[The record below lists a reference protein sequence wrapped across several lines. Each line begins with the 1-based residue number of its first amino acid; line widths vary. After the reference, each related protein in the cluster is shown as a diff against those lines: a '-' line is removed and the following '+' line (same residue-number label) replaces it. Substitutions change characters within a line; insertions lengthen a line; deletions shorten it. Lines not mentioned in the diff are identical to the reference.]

1 MDRHAFE
8 PRLEHAFTISIDLAE
23 PYWIQPS
30 SRGEIRAAVHAAAGS
45 VEGPRLNGRVIPM
58 SGGDFPL
65 VRPNG
70 VIDFDAR
77 YLLEADDGAIIY
89 LENRGYRWAR
99 SPEIAERMAR
109 NEPVGPDD
117 YYMRV
122 TSAVRRARR
131 PARMDGE
138 ARLRRRR
145 REDPEGQ
152 PHPLF
157 RGALNCRDR
166 SASARS
172 CGPASTRRARRT
184 SRRCPRSP
192 TTFATSTAWRSSA
205 TSRSR
210 CATAP

>member
-30 SRGEIRAAVHAAAGS
+30 SRGEVRAAVHAAAGS

-122 TSAVRRARR
+122 TPRFDV
-131 PARMDGE
+131 
-138 ARLRRRR
+138 
-145 REDPEGQ
+145 PEG
-152 PHPLF
+152 PHEWM
-157 RGALNCRDR
+157 
-166 SASARS
+166 AS
-172 CGPASTRRARRT
+172 GRAQ
-184 SRRCPRSP
+184 
-192 TTFATSTAWRSSA
+192 
-205 TSRSR
+205 
-210 CATAP
+210 